1 MFDFSHAVP
10 SIVAD
15 TSALIALSAIHQLD
29 LLREEFS
36 EVLIPRAVYRE
47 IVTDGEGWFE
57 AADAQVLMKSRSW
70 IHIEDVAG
78 STLLDLLRASL
89 GAGEAEAIALASE
102 RRLPVLVDD
111 MEARQAAAG
120 LKLEIVGALGIVG
133 RGKRRGRIAAARPLV
148 EALRAAGIYYSD
160 SLITQFLTELHEI

>member
-1 MFDFSHAVP
+1 MP

-15 TSALIALSAIHQLD
+15 SSALIALSAIHQLD
-29 LLREEFS
+29 LLQAEFND
-36 EVLIPRAVYRE
+36 VRIPRAVYRE
-47 IVTDGEGWFE
+47 IVTDGEGWIE
-57 AADAQVLMKSRSW
+57 AGDVQALMKSTSW
-70 IHIEDVAG
+70 FHIEDVTG

-120 LKLEIVGALGIVG
+120 LKLEIVGALGIIG

-148 EALRAAGIYYSD
+148 EALREAGIYYSD

>member
-1 MFDFSHAVP
+1 MP

-29 LLREEFS
+29 LLHAEFN
-36 EVLIPRAVYRE
+36 EVRIPRAVFRE
-47 IVTDGEGWFE
+47 IVTDGEGWGE
-57 AADAQVLMKSRSW
+57 AEDAQALMNGKSW
-70 IHIEDVAG
+70 FHIEDVTG
-78 STLLDLLRASL
+78 SALLDLLLASL

-102 RRLPVLVDD
+102 RKLPLLVDD

-120 LKLEIVGALGIVG
+120 LKLEIVGALGIIG

-160 SLITQFLTELHEI
+160 SLIAQFLEELHEI